1 MAVREVP
8 SLVDRLVGGC
18 FAVLLGC
25 LALYG
30 AVQIIRCIW
39 PWLAVGAV
47 LASIVGGGAW
57 AVRRWWQF

>member
-1 MAVREVP
+1 MRRRQTHAELMAMREVP

-30 AVQIIRCIW
+30 AV
-39 PWLAVGAV
+39 
-47 LASIVGGGAW
+47 LASIVVGGAW

>member
-1 MAVREVP
+1 MREVP
-8 SLVDRLVGGC
+8 SLVDRLVSGC

-39 PWLAVGAV
+39 P
-47 LASIVGGGAW
+47 
-57 AVRRWWQF
+57 